1 MRVLVP
7 RRIIG
12 LGILVALLCMT
23 PILTPAPTFAKPAPW
38 QDIGPTDP
46 SPTPTGDGDGTVVKA
61 PPLGQTPNAGQTPN
75 TAASVVRARTSY
87 GSRYWNFLRLWLLG
101 FSLRWYR

>member
-12 LGILVALLCMT
+12 LGILVALLCVS
-23 PILTPAPTFAKPAPW
+23 PIFTPAPTFAKPLPW
-38 QDIGPTDP
+38 VDIGPTQP
-46 SPTPTGDGDGTVVKA
+46 PPPGDGDGTVVKA
-61 PPLGQTPNAGQTPN
+61 PPMSQSPN
-75 TAASVVRARTSY
+75 TAASVAGARTAY

-101 FSLRWYR
+101 YSLRWYR